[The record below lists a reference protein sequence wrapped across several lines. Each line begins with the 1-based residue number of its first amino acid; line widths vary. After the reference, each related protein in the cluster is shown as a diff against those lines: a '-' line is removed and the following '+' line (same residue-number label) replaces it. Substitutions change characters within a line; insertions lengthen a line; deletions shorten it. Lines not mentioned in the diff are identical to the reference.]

1 MNKLA
6 MTVVLLFFSILGYG
20 QQVRT
25 VYFDAK
31 DVATTDSTKIAS
43 YGIYGKVSGS
53 NLWVFKKF
61 DLDNY
66 LMVTGA
72 YKDDELRIPQGK
84 FVYYDWVD
92 NGNSYVGIEA
102 TIKGRERYVVLS
114 GNFENGLRQGRWT
127 SYYED
132 GEVKTIATYENGVL
146 QGEYKSF
153 SHKGDVDQSGSFVN
167 NKKEGVWHVDGG
179 RRVVTFKD
187 DQIVSDV
194 KLSKRDLKQKAQIKQ

>member
-1 MNKLA
+1 MNKLV

-20 QQVRT
+20 QVRT

-31 DVATTDSTKIAS
+31 DVATTDSTRIAS

-114 GNFENGLRQGRWT
+114 GDFENGLRQGRWT

-132 GEVKTIATYENGVL
+132 GEVKTIANYEKGVL
-146 QGEYKSF
+146 QGEFKSF
-153 SHKGDVDQSGSFVN
+153 THKGDVDQSGTFAN
-167 NKKEGVWHVDGG
+167 NKKEGVWQVDGG
-179 RRVVTFKD
+179 RRVVTFKED
-187 DQIVSDV
+187 KIISDV
-194 KLSKRDLKQKAQIKQ
+194 KISKRDLKQQKERKQ